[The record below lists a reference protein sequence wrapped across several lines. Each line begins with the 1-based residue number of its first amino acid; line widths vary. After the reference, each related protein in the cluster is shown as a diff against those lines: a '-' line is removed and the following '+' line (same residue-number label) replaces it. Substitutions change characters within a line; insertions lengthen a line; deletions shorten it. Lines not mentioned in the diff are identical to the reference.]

1 MANIHYSIFELIMIA
16 FCILTLVPILKSWR
30 DTKNRMYM
38 AVMILT
44 FGIIGYSL
52 INFFTFILEVDTNAY
67 VIGGLRIGYIL
78 GYILATIQFEF
89 MLYLRRLIKLY
100 TLPFIIAFYLILGNI
115 LVINSVPFILYLT
128 FVGYVPAYFL
138 IRDGKRK
145 HNGLAFGMGLLFL
158 VWGIGQAIPVII
170 VVEIFRTI
178 AIILFFLGTRGV
190 YEKYFFPIQEEEE
203 KIMGTWISKLVI
215 KE

>member
-1 MANIHYSIFELIMIA
+1 MA
-16 FCILTLVPILKSWR
+16 FCILTLIPVLKSWR

-38 AVMILT
+38 AVLILT

-52 INFFTFILEVDTNAY
+52 INLFTFILEVDTNAY
-67 VIGGLRIGYIL
+67 LIGGLRIGYIL

-89 MLYLRRLIKLY
+89 MLYLRRFIKFY
-100 TLPFIIAFYLILGNI
+100 TLPFIIAFYLLFGNI
-115 LVINSVPFILYLT
+115 LVVNSLPFIIYLS
-128 FVGYVPAYFL
+128 FVGFVPAYFL

-158 VWGIGQAIPVII
+158 IWGIGQTIPVTI
-170 VVEIFRTI
+170 VVEIFRIT
-178 AIILFFLGTRGV
+178 AIIVFFLGTRGF
-190 YEKYFFPIQEEEE
+190 YEKYLFPVKEEEE
-203 KIMGTWISKLVI
+203 RIMGTWISKLVV

>member
-1 MANIHYSIFELIMIA
+1 MA
-16 FCILTLVPILKSWR
+16 FCLLTLIPILKSWC

-38 AVMILT
+38 AVLILT
-44 FGIIGYSL
+44 IGMIGYSL
-52 INFFTFILEVDTNAY
+52 INIFTFLLEVDTNAY
-67 VIGGLRIGYIL
+67 LIGGLRIGYIL

-115 LVINSVPFILYLT
+115 LVINSLPFIIYLS
-128 FVGYVPAYFL
+128 FVAYIPAYFL

-158 VWGIGQAIPVII
+158 IWGIGQTFQVIL
-170 VVEIFRTI
+170 VVEIFRTV
-178 AIILFFLGTRGV
+178 AVFLFFLGTRGF
-190 YEKYFFPIQEEEE
+190 YEKYIFPVKEEEE